1 RRAHDPDML
10 TKLPNILTFSR
21 IVAIPVLVCLLLFV
35 EEPLGSWLALAAYT
49 IACVTDFFDG
59 YLARAWSQQSA
70 FGRFLDPIAD
80 KLLVASVLLMLVG
93 IDRIAGLTVLPAAVI
108 LCREIVVS
116 GLREFLAQVRV
127 RVPVTALAKWKTSI
141 QMTTL
146 GFLLVGPSGPD
157 FGPLSTTEIGVI
169 GLWGAA
175 GLTLITGYD
184 YLVAGLRTIRETDTA
199 PTAKRPPKAV
209 PGPGKGS

>member
-1 RRAHDPDML
+1 ML

-21 IVAIPVLVCLLLFV
+21 ILAIPVLVCILLFV
-35 EEPLGSWLALAAYT
+35 NDPLGSWLALAAYT
-49 IACVTDFFDG
+49 VACVTDFFDG

-80 KLLVASVLLMLVG
+80 KLLVASVLLVLVG
-93 IDRIAGLTVLPAAVI
+93 IDRITGLAVLPAAVI
-108 LCREIVVS
+108 LCREILVS

-127 RVPVTALAKWKTSI
+127 RVPVTALAKWKTGI
-141 QMTTL
+141 QMTML
-146 GFLLVGPSGPD
+146 GFLMVGPSGPV
-157 FGPLSTTEIGVI
+157 FGPLSTTQVGVI

-184 YLVAGLRTIRETDTA
+184 YLVAGLNAEHLRQLLD
-199 PTAKRPPKAV
+199 
-209 PGPGKGS
+209 